1 MPHYLAKTTLHKD
14 RLFRV
19 LYALSILVNLAYF
32 VIRIVYIITGRVK
45 VRAPDEDNATDANLA
60 AVRRQ
65 NSAAIAYSIVVLIAE
80 FGGFVLV
87 HAGQQMF
94 TRQVRI
100 FRSIRVTESPNL
112 CCSSVGV
119 ICVLRFP
126 KTAHACTKP
135 CDAAV
140 MAL

>member
-100 FRSIRVTESPNL
+100 CWSIRVMGNRKL
-112 CCSSVGV
+112 
-119 ICVLRFP
+119 
-126 KTAHACTKP
+126 
-135 CDAAV
+135 
-140 MAL
+140 